1 MARFVT
7 RYILKYRGSYL
18 NTFKTFSAAAEERD
32 RLIRLGTMRAEGFTI
47 ESADVYV

>member
-18 NTFKTFSAAAEERD
+18 NTFSTFREASEERD
-32 RLIRLGTMRAEGFTI
+32 RLIRLGAMRAEGFTI
-47 ESADVYV
+47 ESADVYM